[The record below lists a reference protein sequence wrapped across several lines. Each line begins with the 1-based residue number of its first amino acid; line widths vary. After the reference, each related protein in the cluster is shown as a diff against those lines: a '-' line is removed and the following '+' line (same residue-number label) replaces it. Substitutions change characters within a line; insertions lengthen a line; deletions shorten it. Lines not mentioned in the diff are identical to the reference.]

1 MGKQQTNWWSVQ
13 RPQHRSRW
21 YHQLLL
27 YKNIYTT
34 VMAFRE
40 LVSDQVC
47 RSLVLIHNIQW
58 FRQFYQDKQ
67 SQQVGFWVE
76 KYKFQHEGLFLVCSC
91 SDVSWFYAC
100 TSLTIVKST
109 VFGKVFRRDTALPWS
124 IFTKLYPFAWE
135 GKARFIVEQGG
146 KKH

>member
-1 MGKQQTNWWSVQ
+1 
-13 RPQHRSRW
+13 
-21 YHQLLL
+21 
-27 YKNIYTT
+27 
-34 VMAFRE
+34 MAFRE
-40 LVSDQVC
+40 LVFDQVC

-67 SQQVGFWVE
+67 SQQVAFCVE

-109 VFGKVFRRDTALPWS
+109 VFGKVFRRDTALP
-124 IFTKLYPFAWE
+124 
-135 GKARFIVEQGG
+135 
-146 KKH
+146 